1 MKVFSLESSRYTVS
15 PICNSSNCKRLG
27 TRLEKRLGTRLE
39 KRLGMRIER
48 TGNEDRKGLGMRIEK
63 EGRIQSLIKPELMA

>member
-1 MKVFSLESSRYTVS
+1 MRIERTGNEDRK
-15 PICNSSNCKRLG
+15 G
-27 TRLEKRLGTRLE
+27 
-39 KRLGMRIER
+39 LGMRIER

>member
-1 MKVFSLESSRYTVS
+1 
-15 PICNSSNCKRLG
+15 
-27 TRLEKRLGTRLE
+27 
-39 KRLGMRIER
+39 MRIER